1 MIALFRNK
9 RKRQEDSRK
18 ATPEYR
24 NRHKEDSGNDNE

>member
-24 NRHKEDSGNDNE
+24 HRHKEDSGNDSE